1 MGKLIERQRNLIDFT
16 LASLWRR
23 KGKNLSLLAVYIVVV
38 FFLGSVMF
46 FAEALKREAALL
58 LRGAPEVVVQK
69 LTAGRHD
76 LIPAGYMEK
85 IGAIPGVAEVRGRL
99 WGYYFDPVLGA
110 NYTFMV
116 PPDQRL
122 ETGEVVIGPGV
133 AKLRQVGEGDI
144 MTFQTSRGT
153 LLIFEVGDVL
163 PAEAGLVDAD
173 LILLSAPD
181 FTRLFGQ
188 PAGVFTD
195 LALTVRNP
203 NELTM
208 IAAKI
213 VALLPDTR
221 PIIRDEMART
231 YDAVFD
237 WRGGL
242 LIFILAA
249 ALLSFVIFAWEKASG
264 LSGEEKREIGILKA
278 IGWETSDVLLM
289 KFWEGLVISLSAFLL
304 GLILAYAHV
313 FIAGAPLFAQVLKGW
328 SVLYPDFRLT
338 PFIDFSQVFTLF
350 FLAVV
355 PYTVATIVPSWRAAT
370 IDPDLVMRS

>member
-1 MGKLIERQRNLIDFT
+1 MSRFIEKQRHLIDFT

-23 KGKNLSLLAVYIVVV
+23 KGKNLSLLAVYTAVV
-38 FFLGSVMF
+38 FFLASVMF
-46 FAEALKREAALL
+46 FTSALKKEAALL
-58 LRGAPEVVVQK
+58 LRGAPEVVVQR
-69 LTAGRHD
+69 LLAGRHD
-76 LIPAGYMEK
+76 LIPADYIDK
-85 IGAIPGVAEVRGRL
+85 IKGIPGVAEVRGRL
-99 WGYYFDPVLGA
+99 WGYYYDPVLGA
-110 NYTFMV
+110 NYTFIV
-116 PPDQRL
+116 PPDREL
-122 ETGEVVIGPGV
+122 EPGQTVIGPGV
-133 AKLRQVGEGDI
+133 AQLRQVGEGDI
-144 MTFQTSRGT
+144 MTFRTYRGT
-153 LLIFEVGDVL
+153 LLILDVKEVL
-163 PAEAGLVDAD
+163 PSEAELVDAD
-173 LILLSAPD
+173 LIMISAHE

-188 PAGVFTD
+188 PEGFFTD

-203 NELTM
+203 NELGTV
-208 IAAKI
+208 AGKI
-213 VALLPDTR
+213 VALLPNTR
-221 PIIRDEMART
+221 PIIRDEMIRT

-237 WRGGL
+237 WRGGV

-249 ALLSFVIFAWEKASG
+249 SLLSFVIFAWEKASG

-289 KFWEGLVISLSAFLL
+289 KFWEGVVISLSAFLL
-304 GLILAYAHV
+304 GLIFAYVHV
-313 FIAGAPLFAQVLKGW
+313 FLTGAPLFAPVMKGW